1 MLNFYVPNF
10 SIFNKKL
17 YGYVFKE
24 ILEILLLSLVVL
36 TFLMVIGRIGQI
48 TDLIINK
55 GVEVKDIALLIV
67 YSSPPYLTFTLPM
80 SFLLSTIVVLGRL
93 STENEILAI
102 KAHGINLNR
111 LYIPVAV
118 LGIFITLFGILNTL
132 LLLPNSGD
140 LFRKT
145 LINIVKKGITI
156 EDREGIFNDSIPGIV
171 IYVDKVDN
179 DNKRLKGVLVSDDR
193 DKDIKQTITAKKG
206 IINFDPMTMD
216 LNFIL
221 EDGNLHRWEK
231 KKDIYRN
238 LYFKEYLFS
247 INLEKNIP
255 QNVPLRKRPHE
266 MDIKDLKKAMVNANA
281 LMRYELSLEIYK
293 KFSIP
298 LSCISFIFL
307 GVPLG
312 IRRRIEG
319 KLSGIAYSL
328 LLFILYYVLMAFTE
342 NIGKSFGIPAIL
354 TSLSPNIIIFLIGLF
369 FMRNV
374 NFEEYETIPD
384 RIRHAWRAY
393 IEKTK

>member
-1 MLNFYVPNF
+1 MPRLA
-10 SIFNKKL
+10 ILKKKI
-17 YGYVFKE
+17 YFYVFKE
-24 ILEILLLSLVVL
+24 IVEILLLSLIVL
-36 TFLMVIGRIGQI
+36 TFIMVIGRIGQI

-55 GVEVKDIALLIV
+55 GVEIKDIVLLIA

-111 LYIPVAV
+111 LYIPVAI
-118 LGIFITLFGILNTL
+118 LGVAITLFGVLNTL

-145 LINIVKKGITI
+145 LVNIVKKGITI
-156 EDREGIFNDSIPGIV
+156 EDREGIFNDSIPGVV
-171 IYVDKVDN
+171 IYVDKVDT
-179 DNKRLKGVLVSDDR
+179 DNKRLKGVLISDDR
-193 DKDIKQTITAKKG
+193 DKEIKQTITAKKG
-206 IINFDPMTMD
+206 IINLDPVTMD
-216 LNFIL
+216 LNFVL
-221 EDGNLHRWEK
+221 EDGSLQRWEK

-238 LYFKEYLFS
+238 LHFKEYLFS

-266 MDIKDLKKAMVNANA
+266 MDIKDLKKAMINASA
-281 LMRYELSLEIYK
+281 LDRYELKLEIYK

-298 LSCISFIFL
+298 FSCISFIFL
-307 GVPLG
+307 TVPLG

-328 LLFILYYVLMAFTE
+328 LIFLLYYVLMAFTE
-342 NIGKSFGIPAIL
+342 NMGKNLQIPAFL
-354 TSLSPNIIIFLIGLF
+354 TSFLPNTIIFFIGLYL
-369 FMRNV
+369 MKNI
-374 NFEEYETIPD
+374 NYEEYETISE

-393 IEKTK
+393 LEKTK

>member
-1 MLNFYVPNF
+1 MLHFCVPRLA
-10 SIFNKKL
+10 ILKKKI
-17 YGYVFKE
+17 YFYVFKE
-24 ILEILLLSLVVL
+24 IVEILLLSLIVL
-36 TFLMVIGRIGQI
+36 TFIMVIGRIGQI

-55 GVEVKDIALLIV
+55 GVEIKDIVLLIA

-111 LYIPVAV
+111 LYIPVAI
-118 LGIFITLFGILNTL
+118 LGVAITLFGVLNTL

-145 LINIVKKGITI
+145 LVNIVKKGITI
-156 EDREGIFNDSIPGIV
+156 EDREGIFNDSIPGVV
-171 IYVDKVDN
+171 IYVDKVDT
-179 DNKRLKGVLVSDDR
+179 DNKRLKGVLISDDR
-193 DKDIKQTITAKKG
+193 DKEIKQTITAKKG
-206 IINFDPMTMD
+206 IINLDPVTMD
-216 LNFIL
+216 LNFVL
-221 EDGNLHRWEK
+221 EDGSLQRWEK

-238 LYFKEYLFS
+238 LHFKEYLFS

-266 MDIKDLKKAMVNANA
+266 MDIKDLKKAMINASA
-281 LMRYELSLEIYK
+281 LDRYELKLEIYK

-298 LSCISFIFL
+298 FSCISFIFL
-307 GVPLG
+307 TVPLG

-328 LLFILYYVLMAFTE
+328 LIFLLYYVLMAFTE
-342 NIGKSFGIPAIL
+342 NMGKNLQIPAFL
-354 TSLSPNIIIFLIGLF
+354 TSFLPNTIIFFIGLYL
-369 FMRNV
+369 MKNI
-374 NFEEYETIPD
+374 NYEEYETISE

-393 IEKTK
+393 LEKTK

>member
-1 MLNFYVPNF
+1 VPRLA
-10 SIFNKKL
+10 ILKKKI
-17 YGYVFKE
+17 YFYVFKE
-24 ILEILLLSLVVL
+24 IVEILLLSLIVL
-36 TFLMVIGRIGQI
+36 TFIMVIGRIGQI

-55 GVEVKDIALLIV
+55 GVEIKDIVLLIA

-111 LYIPVAV
+111 LYIPVAI
-118 LGIFITLFGILNTL
+118 LGVAITLFGVLNTL

-145 LINIVKKGITI
+145 LVNIVKKGITI
-156 EDREGIFNDSIPGIV
+156 EDREGIFNDSIPGVV
-171 IYVDKVDN
+171 IYVDKVDT
-179 DNKRLKGVLVSDDR
+179 DNKRLKGVLISDDR
-193 DKDIKQTITAKKG
+193 DKEIKQTITAKKG
-206 IINFDPMTMD
+206 IINLDPVTMD
-216 LNFIL
+216 LNFVL
-221 EDGNLHRWEK
+221 EDGSLQRWEK

-238 LYFKEYLFS
+238 LHFKEYLFS

-266 MDIKDLKKAMVNANA
+266 MDIKDLKKAMINASA
-281 LMRYELSLEIYK
+281 LDRYELKLEIYK

-298 LSCISFIFL
+298 FSCISFIFL
-307 GVPLG
+307 TVPLG

-328 LLFILYYVLMAFTE
+328 LIFLLYYVLMAFTE
-342 NIGKSFGIPAIL
+342 NMGKNLQIPAFL
-354 TSLSPNIIIFLIGLF
+354 TSFLPNTIIFFIGLYL
-369 FMRNV
+369 MKNI
-374 NFEEYETIPD
+374 NYEEYETISE

-393 IEKTK
+393 LEKTK